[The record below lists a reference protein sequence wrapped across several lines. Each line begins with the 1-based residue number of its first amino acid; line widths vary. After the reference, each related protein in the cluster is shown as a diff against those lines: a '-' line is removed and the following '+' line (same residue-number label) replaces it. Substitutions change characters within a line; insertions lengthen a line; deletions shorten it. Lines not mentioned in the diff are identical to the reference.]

1 MLEAFVVPVAV
12 AYAVATYSSNATVGK
27 VEKGV
32 DSLERGLAEVKA
44 DVTALRCELKNEVS
58 ALRGELKN
66 AISEL
71 KSELKNEMSELKSEL
86 KNEMSELK
94 NEMSALRGEL
104 KDERFFVLGVVV
116 LLGGM
121 GSTALYQVLKP
132 R

>member
-1 MLEAFVVPVAV
+1 MPVAV
-12 AYAVATYSSNATVGK
+12 GYAVATYSSNATIGK

-71 KSELKNEMSELKSEL
+71 KSELKNEMSELK
-86 KNEMSELK
+86 

>member
-1 MLEAFVVPVAV
+1 MPVAV
-12 AYAVATYSSNATVGK
+12 GYAVATYSSNATIGK

-66 AISEL
+66 EMSALRGEL
-71 KSELKNEMSELKSEL
+71 KD
-86 KNEMSELK
+86 
-94 NEMSALRGEL
+94 EMSALRGEL
-104 KDERFFVLGVVV
+104 KDERFFMLGVVV